1 MSAII
6 IFFVVVVIIIAV
18 AVFIYALHR
27 SKQVHDLVPPEV
39 DRHVSESGDAEGN
52 S

>member
-1 MSAII
+1 MAFIAFII
-6 IFFVVVVIIIAV
+6 VIIIIIAA

-27 SKQVHDLVPPEV
+27 SKQVTDLVPPEV
-39 DRHVSESGDAEGN
+39 DRHMSESGDAEGN